1 MADQAKARVTWGEGH
16 EALVDSVKELDTL
29 PDRLQG
35 EAAAE
40 PFMVDVTTSAGDS
53 LSLGLGAAV
62 TVLSW
67 VAASGEP
74 PYFSSLGDEA
84 ADGVLV
90 FRYAGS
96 SSEYPASS
104 AISHEEGRQA
114 VREFLLTGTRPANRA
129 WTEV

>member
-1 MADQAKARVTWGEGH
+1 MADQAGARVTWGEGH
-16 EALVDSVKELDTL
+16 EALIDSVRALDTL
-29 PDRLQG
+29 LDHLQG
-35 EAAAE
+35 EAAVE
-40 PFMVDVTTSAGDS
+40 PFMAEVTASSGDS
-53 LSLGLGAAV
+53 LALGLGTAA

-74 PYFSSLGDEA
+74 PYFSSLGDET

-96 SSEYPASS
+96 WSEYPASS
-104 AISHEEGRQA
+104 AISYEEGRQA